1 MKINNVEVKNEMVSI
16 EEVGNVAFE
25 KLEIAMKQVDDIVKD
40 NLLIS
45 VSRSTVDTSFRGF
58 YVFPDDIHE
67 QADWLDAQSDGY
79 MWFSECYEA
88 YTLDLSLHTVL
99 ITDITELTKKFNML
113 YMAYMNSVYNNC
125 NESIQKLGLLNEIYK
140 IDEDTEHVFV
150 CMEDTV
156 LECNSDMQVI
166 SVHSLDAKTN
176 ELYNEEKVGLYYEY
190 KFDNERKHSNW
201 AEVET
206 TALYEIKRS
215 NKVEDEIAELEKVA
229 NDEGTGEDYADAL
242 RQYVDKN
249 CIFATSVNIND
260 DKEYHIIYEADTS
273 TLLYKEWV

>member
-1 MKINNVEVKNEMVSI
+1 MKINNVEVKNEVLSI

-40 NLLIS
+40 NLHIC
-45 VSRSTVDTSFRGF
+45 VSRGTEDNSFRGF
-58 YVFPDDIHE
+58 YVFPNDIHE
-67 QADWLDAQSDGY
+67 QAHWLDAQSDGY

-125 NESIQKLGLLNEIYK
+125 NESIQELGLLNEIYK

-150 CMEDTV
+150 RMEETV

-166 SVHSLDAKTN
+166 STHGLDTKTN

-201 AEVET
+201 VEVET
-206 TALYEIKRS
+206 TAFYEIKRS
-215 NKVEDEIAELEKVA
+215 NKVEDEIAELEKAA
-229 NDEGTGEDYADAL
+229 NDECTEEDYADVL

-249 CIFATSVNIND
+249 CIFATSVNVND
-260 DKEYHIIYEADTS
+260 NKEYHIIYEADTS
-273 TLLYKEWV
+273 VILNKEWV